1 MPADARRKPFDLI
14 EIERGHGAPGGARRR
29 IGSRSAGRSSACK
42 QSRMAQRMASRVE
55 IVDDAKRVIALSW
68 QITATSETGGFA
80 GHGRA
85 APRAALAG
93 LLAFRV
99 GCSRFRLGKTARSST
114 SGPAFAAPGL
124 SRSSGM
130 APHASSAVRG
140 AARFAAMAFP
150 LGLFRCLA
158 QCVAPGSASLAICL
172 TAGALAFR
180 LFSG

>member
-1 MPADARRKPFDLI
+1 MAARL
-14 EIERGHGAPGGARRR
+14 RGRHLRGCW
-29 IGSRSAGRSSACK
+29 RSSRLFAI
-42 QSRMAQRMASRVE
+42 SFGENSE
-55 IVDDAKRVIALSW
+55 IIY
-68 QITATSETGGFA
+68 
-80 GHGRA
+80 
-85 APRAALAG
+85 
-93 LLAFRV
+93 
-99 GCSRFRLGKTARSST
+99 

-180 LFSG
+180 FFSG